1 VILKFR
7 SNIHEKVLCKNFEIK
22 YDERLMKKPFFRLTG
37 KLASIVDPIMEG
49 LSDVFERG
57 TEKFTPEVS
66 RNIQHGLSVISSY
79 LSKFHPGVKITHH
92 EVIGA
97 AVTHQYTPKSDIDTT
112 VFINISETDPRFKI
126 INDWIGKN
134 VDNTM
139 YFGKRPFQF
148 KIRPD
153 SSVGAQNANADAIY
167 DPTEGRF
174 VKKQD
179 LIAASR
185 SYRQLVESGGSAER
199 KEYSR
204 LKERLRGMARSWA
217 KVGRQ
222 ALESGKPSLSRK
234 WLEPQAREMAAAL
247 KRAKSLRGEA
257 YSQPAA
263 PGRISQN
270 WGRGNILFKMLERD
284 GYIELFSLIKKA
296 LENRQALHP
305 GHLAAS
311 VEMAEQIMNQRIG
324 FDPTAKQE

>member
-1 VILKFR
+1 
-7 SNIHEKVLCKNFEIK
+7 
-22 YDERLMKKPFFRLTG
+22 MKKPIFRLTG
-37 KLASIVDPIMEG
+37 KLAGIVDAPSED
-49 LSDVFERG
+49 LSDVFDPG
-57 TEKFTPEVS
+57 TEKLTSEVS
-66 RNIQHGLSVISSY
+66 RKIQHGLSVISSY

-97 AVTHQYTPKSDIDTT
+97 AVTFQYTPKSDIDTT

-126 INDWIGKN
+126 INGWIGEN
-134 VDNTM
+134 VDKTM
-139 YFGKRPFQF
+139 YSGKRPFQF

-153 SSVGAQNANADAIY
+153 SSMGAQNANADAIY
-167 DPTEGRF
+167 DPTKERF

-179 LIAASR
+179 LIAASD
-185 SYRQLVESGGSAER
+185 SYRQLVESGSSAER
-199 KEYSR
+199 REYRR
-204 LKERLRGMARSWA
+204 LEERLRGMARSWA
-217 KVGRQ
+217 KVGRK
-222 ALESGKPSLSRK
+222 ALESGKPSLFRK
-234 WLEPQAREMAAAL
+234 WLEPQAREMAAVL

-257 YSQPAA
+257 YSQPTA

-270 WGRGNILFKMLERD
+270 WGQGNILFKMLERD

-311 VEMAEQIMNQRIG
+311 VEKAEKIMNQPVG